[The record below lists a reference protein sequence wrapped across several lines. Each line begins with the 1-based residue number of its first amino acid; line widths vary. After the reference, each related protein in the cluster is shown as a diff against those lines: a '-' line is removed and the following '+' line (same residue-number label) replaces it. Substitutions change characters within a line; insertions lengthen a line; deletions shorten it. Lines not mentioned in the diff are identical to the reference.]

1 MSQYA
6 PFLHLIS
13 THNNKYTT
21 VNVMVYEYIITNY
34 YSFFVIVEIRWRL
47 WVGGYK
53 LFRYFLLKIIIENP
67 LFTQRLI
74 KTNY

>member
-13 THNNKYTT
+13 KHNNKYTT

-47 WVGGYK
+47 
-53 LFRYFLLKIIIENP
+53 
-67 LFTQRLI
+67 
-74 KTNY
+74 